1 MTELRIDLLEEAIR
15 LTAGDRNKTYGP
27 PTENMQATADLFF
40 LVTGIRLDAQQAA
53 LFNVC
58 LKLARLRKSPGHRD
72 SHVDAMAYLGIAF
85 QAHIETTESVSDH
98 VDMKPAPDP
107 APNGLFAPMETK
119 DWTLR

>member
-1 MTELRIDLLEEAIR
+1 MTELRVELLEEAIR

-58 LKLARLRKSPGHRD
+58 MKLARLRTSPGHRD

-85 QAHIETTESVSDH
+85 QAH
-98 VDMKPAPDP
+98 VDMKDA
-107 APNGLFAPMETK
+107 K
-119 DWTLR
+119 